1 MSKERTDMKVENSN
15 YDYNAIV
22 ENEDLIFEKAS
33 EYAHTKNEAL
43 NPLGYKCE
51 VYYLWRNDETGVDK
65 LERPDV
71 EKGYACELIV
81 AVCKSTDDNYKQL
94 YDDIYFPYNQIT
106 ISNVRKNGVF
116 TESNESEVF
125 TTIDDI
131 VEIVLEEG
139 FEENS
144 SYDATNPVAIF
155 DGEPSEKIKKKLK
168 TDAFLF
174 NLCFSL
180 FATVIISIIYYF
192 MNVEGN
198 KAFIPLI
205 VAILLIASSFLTRG
219 KSVIDETFPNKIAI
233 YKNIV
238 IKKSKRGEQSFMI
251 EKVKKVV
258 DYGDYY
264 QIYFGQLFNNAWV
277 CQKDLLTAGSL
288 QEFRSVF
295 RNKMK

>member
-1 MSKERTDMKVENSN
+1 
-15 YDYNAIV
+15 
-22 ENEDLIFEKAS
+22 
-33 EYAHTKNEAL
+33 
-43 NPLGYKCE
+43 
-51 VYYLWRNDETGVDK
+51 
-65 LERPDV
+65 
-71 EKGYACELIV
+71 
-81 AVCKSTDDNYKQL
+81 
-94 YDDIYFPYNQIT
+94 
-106 ISNVRKNGVF
+106 
-116 TESNESEVF
+116 
-125 TTIDDI
+125 
-131 VEIVLEEG
+131 
-139 FEENS
+139 
-144 SYDATNPVAIF
+144 
-155 DGEPSEKIKKKLK
+155 
-168 TDAFLF
+168 
-174 NLCFSL
+174 
-180 FATVIISIIYYF
+180 